1 MSNLIV
7 LGFDGVHTADE
18 VFNRFHSVRGTGD
31 ADLDD
36 ACIVERDASGQI
48 HIKQAVSP
56 VAAWAKAG
64 GRRGAF
70 FGGLVGILFLNPLA
84 GLAVGALAGAS
95 VGAFSGSLS
104 GYGIPDDFIKQLGQ
118 VLVPASSALCVRLE
132 HNNIDELMSK
142 FAPYHPRVLTAM
154 LSDPEEERLA
164 YELKAA
170 WVW

>member
-1 MSNLIV
+1 MSNLV
-7 LGFDGVHTADE
+7 VFGFDGIHTADD
-18 VFNRFHSVRGTGD
+18 VFNKFHSLKGTGD

-48 HIKQAVSP
+48 HIKQAVNP
-56 VAAWAKAG
+56 VAAWAKSG

-70 FGGLVGILFLNPLA
+70 WGGLVGILFLNPLA
-84 GLAVGALAGAS
+84 GLAVGTLAGAGI
-95 VGAFSGSLS
+95 GAFSGSLS
-104 GYGIPDDFIKQLGQ
+104 SFGIPDDFIKQLGQ
-118 VLVPASSALCVRLE
+118 VLVPGSSALCVRLE
-132 HNNIDELMSK
+132 RNSIDQLMSK
-142 FAPYHPRVLTAM
+142 FEPYHPRVLTAM